1 MFFQLINSQNGI
13 ILRRKIVESVTTY
26 STLLLTVK
34 IVAFTR
40 VNLELFVV
48 KFMLV
53 EIFLEPPIPIVQQ
66 TWNGLSGK
74 VTHPATVIINSL
86 LPAEREYW
94 SHTLASQPSL
104 LESVHFNHLGG
115 GPMVKTWDQEVC
127 FLCGLRFEPCSCSY
141 DGHWRLTW
149 SLTSGPVGLVE
160 VRASWPGHPR

>member
-1 MFFQLINSQNGI
+1 VFFQLINSQNGI
-13 ILRRKIVESVTTY
+13 ILGRKIVESVTTY

-40 VNLELFVV
+40 VNLELSVV

-104 LESVHFNHLGG
+104 LESVHFCVLWIYLKNNNFFC
-115 GPMVKTWDQEVC
+115 C
-127 FLCGLRFEPCSCSY
+127 FKLILNTLKNNATIILNRCVY
-141 DGHWRLTW
+141 IIY
-149 SLTSGPVGLVE
+149 
-160 VRASWPGHPR
+160 